1 ADDGPVEDVERS
13 KQGRGAMA
21 LVVVRHGA
29 EPALLQRQARQ
40 GAIESL
46 DLALLVERKHDG
58 VGRRIDI
65 EPDHVAQLVDE
76 VRIVRELEL
85 PITVRLKPVRA
96 FQMRRTALALMP
108 LARAIRSA
116 VQWVVST
123 GGSASVSVTTRAA
136 TSGPSGGMREGR
148 VLSCRR
154 PAMPSFMN
162 RSCQRQTQVFDLPVR
177 RMISLV
183 PTPSALERMIAA
195 RQACFCEALRSL
207 VIASSRPRTD
217 RVIVM
222 EIPVR
227 MHQTRTAT
235 ETGESQSGLFC
246 QAKTTRRLAIVIFA
260 VAAFVG

>member
-1 ADDGPVEDVERS
+1 
-13 KQGRGAMA
+13 
-21 LVVVRHGA
+21 
-29 EPALLQRQARQ
+29 
-40 GAIESL
+40 
-46 DLALLVERKHDG
+46 
-58 VGRRIDI
+58 
-65 EPDHVAQLVDE
+65 
-76 VRIVRELEL
+76 
-85 PITVRLKPVRA
+85 
-96 FQMRRTALALMP
+96 MRRTALALMP

-123 GGSASVSVTTRAA
+123 GGSASVSATTRAA

-154 PAMPSFMN
+154 PSMPSFMN

-217 RVIVM
+217 RVIVI

-227 MHQTRTAT
+227 MRQPRTAT
-235 ETGESQSGLFC
+235 ETQESQSGLFC
-246 QAKTTRRLAIVIFA
+246 QAKTTRAIHFGETWRCGLSRRRPA
-260 VAAFVG
+260 LSAFDLGAK

>member
-1 ADDGPVEDVERS
+1 
-13 KQGRGAMA
+13 
-21 LVVVRHGA
+21 
-29 EPALLQRQARQ
+29 
-40 GAIESL
+40 
-46 DLALLVERKHDG
+46 
-58 VGRRIDI
+58 
-65 EPDHVAQLVDE
+65 
-76 VRIVRELEL
+76 
-85 PITVRLKPVRA
+85 
-96 FQMRRTALALMP
+96 MRRTALALMP

-123 GGSASVSVTTRAA
+123 GGSASVSATTRAA

-154 PAMPSFMN
+154 PSMPSFMN

-227 MHQTRTAT
+227 MRQTRTAT
-235 ETGESQSGLFC
+235 ETEESQSGLFC
-246 QAKTTRRLAIVIFA
+246 QAKTTSFRPSLVMVRNPAAGQEYLFA
-260 VAAFVG
+260 VLGLDCTGRRGDRGSCRLRIASDRHEVRPRYGAVRPGGHGGPAVRLELVHVLHMRADITS

>member
-1 ADDGPVEDVERS
+1 
-13 KQGRGAMA
+13 
-21 LVVVRHGA
+21 
-29 EPALLQRQARQ
+29 
-40 GAIESL
+40 
-46 DLALLVERKHDG
+46 
-58 VGRRIDI
+58 
-65 EPDHVAQLVDE
+65 
-76 VRIVRELEL
+76 
-85 PITVRLKPVRA
+85 
-96 FQMRRTALALMP
+96 
-108 LARAIRSA
+108 
-116 VQWVVST
+116 
-123 GGSASVSVTTRAA
+123 
-136 TSGPSGGMREGR
+136 
-148 VLSCRR
+148 
-154 PAMPSFMN
+154 MPSFMN

-246 QAKTTRRLAIVIFA
+246 QIAKALKRTSGATQQK
-260 VAAFVG
+260 AFTLGVSLDSRP

>member
-1 ADDGPVEDVERS
+1 
-13 KQGRGAMA
+13 
-21 LVVVRHGA
+21 
-29 EPALLQRQARQ
+29 
-40 GAIESL
+40 
-46 DLALLVERKHDG
+46 
-58 VGRRIDI
+58 
-65 EPDHVAQLVDE
+65 
-76 VRIVRELEL
+76 
-85 PITVRLKPVRA
+85 
-96 FQMRRTALALMP
+96 
-108 LARAIRSA
+108 
-116 VQWVVST
+116 
-123 GGSASVSVTTRAA
+123 
-136 TSGPSGGMREGR
+136 MREGR

-207 VIASSRPRTD
+207 VIASSRLRTD

-246 QAKTTRRLAIVIFA
+246 QAKTTRRDASPDDLAGSTMEKPWIAAVDTFA
-260 VAAFVG
+260 IGGGCHVGDGLRTG

>member
-1 ADDGPVEDVERS
+1 
-13 KQGRGAMA
+13 
-21 LVVVRHGA
+21 
-29 EPALLQRQARQ
+29 
-40 GAIESL
+40 
-46 DLALLVERKHDG
+46 
-58 VGRRIDI
+58 
-65 EPDHVAQLVDE
+65 
-76 VRIVRELEL
+76 
-85 PITVRLKPVRA
+85 
-96 FQMRRTALALMP
+96 MRRTALALMP

-123 GGSASVSVTTRAA
+123 GGSGSVSATTRAA
-136 TSGPSGGMREGR
+136 TSGPSGGVRGGR

-154 PAMPSFMN
+154 PSKPSVMN

-207 VIASSRPRTD
+207 VIASSRPRTG

-227 MHQTRTAT
+227 MRQTRTAT
-235 ETGESQSGLFC
+235 ETEESQSGLFC
-246 QAKTTRRLAIVIFA
+246 QAKTTRNPTTDYGGHFVLSGLDLQA
-260 VAAFVG
+260 VHRHGDYDAGGAWQPELRRSSADLLPALSRMGFGNHPTPYAASHIGTAGLSPLL

>member
-1 ADDGPVEDVERS
+1 
-13 KQGRGAMA
+13 
-21 LVVVRHGA
+21 
-29 EPALLQRQARQ
+29 
-40 GAIESL
+40 
-46 DLALLVERKHDG
+46 
-58 VGRRIDI
+58 
-65 EPDHVAQLVDE
+65 
-76 VRIVRELEL
+76 
-85 PITVRLKPVRA
+85 
-96 FQMRRTALALMP
+96 
-108 LARAIRSA
+108 
-116 VQWVVST
+116 
-123 GGSASVSVTTRAA
+123 
-136 TSGPSGGMREGR
+136 
-148 VLSCRR
+148 
-154 PAMPSFMN
+154 MPSFMN

-246 QAKTTRRLAIVIFA
+246 QAKTTRKSLTGGSPKPMRRSEV
-260 VAAFVG
+260 VAMLVVAPVSFTILSSSGVAQTACTS

>member
-1 ADDGPVEDVERS
+1 
-13 KQGRGAMA
+13 
-21 LVVVRHGA
+21 
-29 EPALLQRQARQ
+29 
-40 GAIESL
+40 
-46 DLALLVERKHDG
+46 
-58 VGRRIDI
+58 
-65 EPDHVAQLVDE
+65 
-76 VRIVRELEL
+76 
-85 PITVRLKPVRA
+85 
-96 FQMRRTALALMP
+96 MRRTALALMP

-123 GGSASVSVTTRAA
+123 GGSASVSATTRAA

-246 QAKTTRRLAIVIFA
+246 QAETTSGAERRPSPRSSSQRPGAGPTEECLGSVKWFNVEKGFGF
-260 VAAFVG
+260 VAADRGGKDVFVHATTLDQSGLSELPEGQRVRMQIVQGQKGPEARSIELLD